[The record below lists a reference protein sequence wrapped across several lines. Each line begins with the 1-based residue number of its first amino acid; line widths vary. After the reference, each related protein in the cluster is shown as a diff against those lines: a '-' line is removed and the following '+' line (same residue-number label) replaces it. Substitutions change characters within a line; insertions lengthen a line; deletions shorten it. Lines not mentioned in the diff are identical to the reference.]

1 MKNKMISPSKKWV
14 ASLALIATF
23 PVVSASYSNDLPGYL
38 ISQKQV
44 GLISYPSETAS
55 QLMASQNWGW
65 QSVYADTDL
74 SEVNLV
80 IINLAEYTNS
90 DAVNIAKQA
99 FRKEKILILDSS
111 QAANSDQVAE
121 ITSQIIGIGL
131 TDPIVIVRK
140 NKNSPEYKSLSVSAE
155 LTEEEIQTRLI
166 EETKAIIKE
175 WDTRGLHSSSSS
187 KSSRVRRSAASY
199 SSRSSSSTPYR
210 PEVTI
215 PLEFRHIG
223 FKCRVGKE
231 FDGNGWSNSANW
243 NGTIEDACNG
253 EASVSLFYNLDF
265 IRSVPFNGGGDQ
277 NADNAKYV
285 RVTLNPGGGETGGSA
300 SGGAGWHLVDKPS
313 HKHTWFESW
322 TNRLTWFGPI
332 AMDYAV
338 EITTNDSDVHLFNTI
353 PNNKPK
359 ESEIREV
366 SGFTVGVEAGGKAEV
381 GEKGPTVGVEAK
393 GSFSYNS
400 QRWVTYKAHEY
411 TVENH
416 SRAGAQDRAKWLWDR
431 KFSEDSKNWRTND
444 TCALWCSDWFF
455 KDTAF
460 SAASYANYKPGFSA
474 TFQAPSNKSGEST
487 FTISN
492 KVTVAALG
500 GRVQYMIWY
509 QGYTPWSYNGTT
521 YTFNKNFRVNWDAP
535 VFEPEVNVS
544 IEAFRKDSPQGICL
558 DVEGNS
564 IAEGASVIGY
574 SCQYSNNQLW
584 GLDNYQRYRS
594 RVAKNRCLTAES
606 DNAVTVRNCTSAA
619 NQKWRWEGDYLV
631 NELGKYLGIVNGEVK
646 MTNNADDYR
655 DWRNYVRNI
664 EADKILTVLN

>member
-1 MKNKMISPSKKWV
+1 MKNNKVSPSKKWLT
-14 ASLALIATF
+14 SLALVTSL
-23 PVVSASYSNDLPGYL
+23 PVALIGYSSDLPGYL
-38 ISQKQV
+38 IFKKQV
-44 GLISYPSETAS
+44 GLISYPSEIVS
-55 QLMASQNWGW
+55 QLMTDKSWLQKP
-65 QSVYADTDL
+65 VYKAGDL
-74 SEVNLV
+74 SHVSLV
-80 IINLAEYTNS
+80 IINLAEYNN
-90 DAVNIAKQA
+90 DEAIKLAKQA
-99 FRKEKILILDSS
+99 FRQGKMLILDST
-111 QAANSDQVAE
+111 QATNSKQVKK
-121 ITSQIIGIGL
+121 ITAKIIGVGL
-131 TDPIVIVRK
+131 ADPIIAVRK
-140 NKNSPEYKSLSVSAE
+140 NNNSAEYKSLSVSNALKGQE
-155 LTEEEIQTRLI
+155 RLTRLMK
-166 EETKAIIKE
+166 ETEAVIKQ
-175 WDTRGLHSSSSS
+175 WDSTVLNSSSSS
-187 KSSRVRRSAASY
+187 RSSRVHRSTAFS
-199 SSRSSSSTPYR
+199 SSSSTPYR
-210 PEVTI
+210 PEVSI

-243 NGTIEDACNG
+243 SGTIEDACNG

-277 NADNAKYV
+277 NADNAKYI
-285 RVTLNPGGGETGGSA
+285 RITLNPGGGESGGSA

-322 TNRLTWFGPI
+322 TNRLTWFGPV
-332 AMDYAV
+332 AMDYTV
-338 EITTNDSDVHLFNTI
+338 EITTSDSDVHLFNTI

-366 SGFTVGVEAGGKAEV
+366 SGFTVGVEAGGKADV
-381 GEKGPTVGVEAK
+381 GEKGPTVGVDAK

-411 TVENH
+411 TVANQ
-416 SRAGAQDRAKWLWDR
+416 SRAGTQDRAKWLWDR
-431 KFSEDSKNWRTND
+431 KFDEDSKNWRTND
-444 TCALWCSDWFF
+444 TCALWCDDWFF
-455 KDTAF
+455 KDSAF

-474 TFQAPSNKSGEST
+474 TFQAPAEKSGEST

-509 QGYTPWSYNGTT
+509 QGYTPWSYNGTA

-544 IEAFRKDSPQGICL
+544 IEAFRKDSTQGICL
-558 DVEGNS
+558 DVEGS
-564 IAEGASVIGY
+564 STAEGTSVIGY

-594 RVAKNRCLTAES
+594 RVGKDRCLTAET
-606 DNAVTVRNCTSAA
+606 DNTVTVRSCTAAA
-619 NQKWRWEGDYLV
+619 NQKWRWEGDKLV
-631 NELGKYLGIVNGEVK
+631 NELGKSLAIVNDQAV
-646 MTNNADDYR
+646 MTDNAEDYQ

-664 EADKILTVLN
+664 EADKVLTVLN